1 MIIIN
6 YDTTKYLVHAYSVI
20 KIKISC
26 STISHGATFRDLNK
40 QTSKQVLFIY
50 KYLCSRIKIIDIKY
64 FSFHIV
70 SAYSLTNML
79 FFCNEE

>member
-1 MIIIN
+1 MIINN
-6 YDTTKYLVHAYSVI
+6 YDTTKYLVHAHSVI

-50 KYLCSRIKIIDIKY
+50 KNIY
-64 FSFHIV
+64 FPE
-70 SAYSLTNML
+70 LK
-79 FFCNEE
+79 